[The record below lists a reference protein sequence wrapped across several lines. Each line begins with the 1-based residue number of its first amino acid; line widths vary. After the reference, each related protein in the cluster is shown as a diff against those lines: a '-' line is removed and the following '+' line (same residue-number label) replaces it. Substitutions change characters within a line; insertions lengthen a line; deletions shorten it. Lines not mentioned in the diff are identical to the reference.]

1 MKKYRSWKC
10 MRLCKL
16 LRLKYQSAR
25 EALAIQLLWATA
37 RLLITYVS
45 PIYLVDDFM
54 FSRCL
59 FLMLL
64 NKMRILGES
73 NVSAF
78 LLLVLIKGMRKWCK
92 SRSSHRRC
100 SANKVVLKNFAVFTR
115 KHLYWNLFLIK
126 LQAFRPATLSKWI
139 PTQTFFCEYCEIFKR
154 TYFEKHLWT
163 AASLSQ
169 RFG

>member
-1 MKKYRSWKC
+1 
-10 MRLCKL
+10 
-16 LRLKYQSAR
+16 
-25 EALAIQLLWATA
+25 
-37 RLLITYVS
+37 
-45 PIYLVDDFM
+45 M

-64 NKMRILGES
+64 NEMRILGES

-78 LLLVLIKGMRKWCK
+78 LFLVLIKGMRKWCE
-92 SRSSHRRC
+92 SRISHRRC

-115 KHLYWNLFLIK
+115 KHLYWSLFLIK
-126 LQAFRPATLSKWI
+126 LQAFWPATLSKWT
-139 PTQTFFCEYCEIFKR
+139 PTQTFSCEYCEIFKS

-169 RFG
+169 RISWVTPQVENFSADLLQAGRCNLICVDDLANSGRMGVDATLSDGCMIWEFKKP